1 MVFASGGVVGVL
13 LSCLD
18 PNEKQPDETGKEG
31 PGKKKGEGKGKRE
44 RAQILVSLRETKLRP
59 SGPAGL
65 PSLFP
70 FCRPRRTRMRYD
82 DDSLTG
88 LESHQRGRKPGGA
101 IYHMKVRTG
110 SRGGGQSARACAAYI
125 ERAAEYGR
133 EADKAAEL
141 VYTESGHMPEWANA
155 EAGGLAY
162 WDAADLYERSNG
174 RLYKSIEIAL
184 PLALDP
190 DQQRDL
196 AVNFAHSLT
205 DADQLPYTLAIHAGK
220 GENPHCHLMI
230 SERANDQLERSP
242 EHWFKRYNAAEPEA
256 GGAQKSTALKPKEWL
271 LETRAAWAEQTNA
284 ALKEAGLEIR
294 IDHRSLEAQG
304 IERVPG
310 IHLGPAA
317 AAMEARGELSERGNR
332 QAEINQLNEQLTAL
346 EKEIEYERQRQ
357 RDLEP
362 RPAQAEAHREAEAE
376 HHPRADRAAAIE
388 PAHRDAEGASDR
400 GYHRDSGLSAR
411 GRGVAGGDQPAPRGA
426 LPRGEGAERG
436 AAGERGGGVEAGAGG
451 MGAGESPGSPLA
463 QGDAT
468 AAEQSGRGP
477 RAAPS
482 RVGVGMEPGSF
493 DGDAARGGVKPG
505 ADRDLSAGWPAEPG
519 AEPGGGGA
527 PGGGGGAGGDSAA
540 MGHGDDSRAKENPG
554 ASGEQDRRA
563 VDAAAVTTAQAQLA
577 AAEAAI
583 ERAVRQL
590 AEADERLERQAEQQ
604 RARELEAKQAAR
616 EAEWERRERA
626 EEKGLG
632 LGD

>member
-1 MVFASGGVVGVL
+1 MRVEDESFIS
-13 LSCLD
+13 LD
-18 PNEKQPDETGKEG
+18 HG
-31 PGKKKGEGKGKRE
+31 
-44 RAQILVSLRETKLRP
+44 S
-59 SGPAGL
+59 
-65 PSLFP
+65 
-70 FCRPRRTRMRYD
+70 
-82 DDSLTG
+82 
-88 LESHQRGRKPGGA
+88 RGRRSSGGA

-125 ERAAEYGR
+125 EREEEYGR
-133 EADKAAEL
+133 EADTAAEL
-141 VYTESGHMPEWANA
+141 VYTESGHMPAWANA
-155 EAGGLAY
+155 EAGALAY

-196 AVNFAHSLT
+196 AVQFAHSLT
-205 DADQLPYTLAIHAGK
+205 DAEQLPYTLAIHAGK

-230 SERANDQLERSP
+230 SERENDQLERSP

-317 AAMEARGELSERGNR
+317 AALEARGELSERGNR

-357 RDLEP
+357 RDREP
-362 RPAQAEAHREAEAE
+362 RPVQAEAHRAAEAD
-376 HHPRADRAAAIE
+376 PPPRAAALE
-388 PAHRDAEGASDR
+388 PAHRDAERADGGA
-400 GYHRDSGLSAR
+400 AR
-411 GRGVAGGDQPAPRGA
+411 RAAGRPERERGVAAGDHRAPRGA
-426 LPRGEGAERG
+426 LPRGG
-436 AAGERGGGVEAGAGG
+436 AADRAASAERGGGLEAGAGRLAG
-451 MGAGESPGSPLA
+451 RTERAETHPERLAIQADPPRRGAGE
-463 QGDAT
+463 
-468 AAEQSGRGP
+468 
-477 RAAPS
+477 
-482 RVGVGMEPGSF
+482 
-493 DGDAARGGVKPG
+493 AARGADMGLDAGGVG
-505 ADRDLSAGWPAEPG
+505 GVL
-519 AEPGGGGA
+519 GGGVPDPAAGR
-527 PGGGGGAGGDSAA
+527 GRGGDLREV
-540 MGHGDDSRAKENPG
+540 RAV
-554 ASGEQDRRA
+554 EQDSRA

-583 ERAVRQL
+583 ERAAGQL
-590 AEADERLERQAEQQ
+590 AEAGARLEREAEAQ
-604 RARELEAKQAAR
+604 RELELEKRVAAWTPGKSKGKGKG
-616 EAEWERRERA
+616 AEL
-626 EEKGLG
+626 EEEGRG

>member
-1 MVFASGGVVGVL
+1 MVFASRGVVWVL

-18 PNEKQPDETGKEG
+18 PNEKQPAEKGQEG
-31 PGKKKGEGKGKRE
+31 PGKKKGDGKEKRE
-44 RAQILVSLRETKLRP
+44 GAGTGFSARNQTVPQRSCWAALSLP
-59 SGPAGL
+59 
-65 PSLFP
+65 LF
-70 FCRPRRTRMRYD
+70 RPRRTRMRYD

-125 ERAAEYGR
+125 EREAEYGR
-133 EADKAAEL
+133 EADKAAEV

-155 EAGGLAY
+155 EAGALAY

-196 AVNFAHSLT
+196 AVQFAHSLT
-205 DADQLPYTLAIHAGK
+205 DAEQLPYTLAIHAGK

-230 SERANDQLERSP
+230 SERANDQIERSP

-304 IERVPG
+304 IARLPG

-317 AAMEARGELSERGNR
+317 AAMEARGELSERGNI
-332 QAEINQLNEQLTAL
+332 QAEINQLNEQLRAV
-346 EKEIEYERQRQ
+346 EKGIEYEHQRQ

-362 RPAQAEAHREAEAE
+362 RPAQAEARREAEAE
-376 HHPRADRAAAIE
+376 PHPRAAVAAAIE
-388 PAHRDAEGASDR
+388 PAHRDAERADDR

-411 GRGVAGGDQPAPRGA
+411 GRGVAGGDQPAPSGA

-436 AAGERGGGVEAGAGG
+436 AAAERGGGLEEGASRLAGRTEHAEPRPNQLAIQADPASR
-451 MGAGESPGSPLA
+451 GAGE
-463 QGDAT
+463 
-468 AAEQSGRGP
+468 
-477 RAAPS
+477 
-482 RVGVGMEPGSF
+482 
-493 DGDAARGGVKPG
+493 AARGADLGLDPSGVGGVRDGGVPG
-505 ADRDLSAGWPAEPG
+505 PDAGLVR
-519 AEPGGGGA
+519 
-527 PGGGGGAGGDSAA
+527 GGDLREV
-540 MGHGDDSRAKENPG
+540 RAV
-554 ASGEQDRRA
+554 EQDSRA

-583 ERAVRQL
+583 ERA
-590 AEADERLERQAEQQ
+590 
-604 RARELEAKQAAR
+604 RELEAKQAAR
-616 EAEWERRERA
+616 ELEAKREAQA
-626 EEKGLG
+626 EEGLG

>member
-1 MVFASGGVVGVL
+1 M
-13 LSCLD
+13 
-18 PNEKQPDETGKEG
+18 
-31 PGKKKGEGKGKRE
+31 
-44 RAQILVSLRETKLRP
+44 
-59 SGPAGL
+59 
-65 PSLFP
+65 
-70 FCRPRRTRMRYD
+70 RTE

-88 LESHQRGRKPGGA
+88 LDYARRGSKPGGA

-133 EADKAAEL
+133 EADKAAEV
-141 VYTESGHMPEWANA
+141 VYTESGHMPEWADA
-155 EAGGLAY
+155 EAGALAY

-174 RLYKSIEIAL
+174 RLYKSVEIAL

-196 AVNFAHSLT
+196 AVQFAHSLT

-357 RDLEP
+357 RDREP
-362 RPAQAEAHREAEAE
+362 RPVQAEAHREAEAE
-376 HHPRADRAAAIE
+376 PHPRAAVAAALE
-388 PAHRDAEGASDR
+388 PAHRDAERADGGA
-400 GYHRDSGLSAR
+400 AR
-411 GRGVAGGDQPAPRGA
+411 RAAGRPERERGVAAGDHRAPRGA
-426 LPRGEGAERG
+426 LPRGG
-436 AAGERGGGVEAGAGG
+436 AADRAASAERGGGLEAGAGRL
-451 MGAGESPGSPLA
+451 AGRT
-463 QGDAT
+463 DR
-468 AAEQSGRGP
+468 AEQLPERLGPPSESASRGA
-477 RAAPS
+477 R
-482 RVGVGMEPGSF
+482 E
-493 DGDAARGGVKPG
+493 AARGADMGLDPRGVGGVRDGGVPG
-505 ADRDLSAGWPAEPG
+505 PDPG
-519 AEPGGGGA
+519 LGR
-527 PGGGGGAGGDSAA
+527 GGDLREVRAV
-540 MGHGDDSRAKENPG
+540 DQDS
-554 ASGEQDRRA
+554 RA
-563 VDAAAVTTAQAQLA
+563 VDAAAVATAQAQLV

-583 ERAVRQL
+583 EQAARQL
-590 AEADERLERQAEQQ
+590 AEAGERLERQAEAQ
-604 RARELEAKQAAR
+604 RERERERVLQEREARWER
-616 EAEWERRERA
+616 ERGAEWER
-626 EEKGLG
+626 
-632 LGD
+632 